1 LKISLKMEKQKPDFD
16 YEALKKK
23 TIEQF
28 RSGKSL
34 FGKDGAFAPL
44 LKEFLEAALEAELDT
59 YLDEEQRGQG
69 NRKNGRMSKK
79 LKTAEGTFEIS
90 TPRDRDGEF
99 EPQIVRKRETILSES
114 LESKIIGLYGL
125 GMSFRDISSHIK
137 EMYDTDI
144 SAATLS
150 SITDKVIPLVTEWQS
165 RSLDPLYCIV
175 WLDAM
180 YYKVKR
186 DHKMVTRCV
195 YNILGITTEG
205 KKELLGCYV
214 NEIEGANFWL
224 SVLTDLQNRGVNDIL
239 IACTDNLKGFTEAI
253 STVFSKTD
261 VQSCIVHQIRN
272 SLKYVASKD
281 QKEFMQNLKPVYQA
295 VSIEVAEMELEKLA
309 EKWNKKYPVVIE
321 SWQRNWSK
329 LSTYFKYPAAIR
341 KLIYTTNTIE
351 GYHRQIRKV
360 TKTKGAFTSD
370 MALLKL
376 IYLATLNIEKKWTQ
390 PLHNWGITVSQLS
403 IIFGDRLT
411 LNI

>member
-1 LKISLKMEKQKPDFD
+1 MGNKNEAFD

-23 TIEQF
+23 TLEQF

-44 LKEFLEAALEAELDT
+44 LKDFLESALDAEMDAHLD
-59 YLDEEQRGQG
+59 DAVREQC
-69 NRKNGRMSKK
+69 NRKNGHNRKL
-79 LKTAEGTFEIS
+79 LKTGEGSFELE
-90 TPRDRDGEF
+90 TPRDRHGDF
-99 EPQIVRKRETILSES
+99 EPQIVRKRETILAES
-114 LESKIIGLYGL
+114 LEQKIIGMYGL
-125 GMSFRDISSHIK
+125 GMSLRDICSHIK

-150 SITDKVIPLVTEWQS
+150 AITDKIIPLVTEWQS
-165 RSLDPLYCIV
+165 RPLEALYCIV
-175 WLDAM
+175 WMDAM
-180 YYKVKR
+180 YYKVKQ
-186 DHKMVTRCV
+186 DGKIATRCV

-205 KKELLGCYV
+205 RKEILGCYV
-214 NEIEGANFWL
+214 SESEGANFWL
-224 SVLTDLQNRGVNDIL
+224 SVLTDLQNRGVADIL
-239 IACTDNLKGFTEAI
+239 IACTDNLKGFAEAI
-253 STVFSKTD
+253 ATIFTKTE

-295 VSIEVAEMELEKLA
+295 VNIQSAELELKKLA
-309 EKWNKKYPVVIE
+309 EKWQQKYPVVIE
-321 SWQRNWSK
+321 SWHRNWEK
-329 LSTYFKYPAAIR
+329 LSTYFKYPEAIR
-341 KLIYTTNTIE
+341 RLIYTTNTIE

-376 IYLATLNIEKKWTQ
+376 IYLATQNIQKKWTM
-390 PLHNWGITVSQLS
+390 PLANWSITVSQLS